1 MFKRTCRAIS
11 PDDRA
16 LHLLISGLA
25 VLIATLAMLLIFP
38 REVAAQRAVAEAQ
51 RAFAAAPR
59 AVAAEQS
66 TNRLANE
73 TPSGAAASQLDS
85 IARLAI
91 ARNLSVRQSRE
102 AERQGELAVRQAG
115 GLFLPTLSVDAR
127 YSEMDGAIDI
137 GDAINPAYA
146 ALNQLIGQPR
156 FPTNIHQTLPYKQET
171 KLRSTLPLFNGALF
185 ANLAAA
191 RAIRD
196 LRGAE
201 LAAAER
207 RLDADARISY
217 LNYAR
222 AARAV
227 DIYDAALRVV
237 TENQRV
243 AERLVG
249 AGSATG
255 DAVYRARAGVADVQQ
270 QRAESA
276 RLRDA
281 ALGAL
286 NLLLDRDA
294 DTPVAMLPDSLLPEL
309 RPLTLDEALLAA
321 QRREERS
328 QAAAG
333 AAAAR
338 AQGRAAASTFLPSL
352 AIAADYGVQGADY
365 HFDTNHDAAMA
376 SVVLQWNLFNGGQDA
391 MRRQVAASARR
402 SMDLR
407 AAEADR
413 MIALDV
419 RTAFN
424 AVAVA
429 RQGLA
434 AATARVDAAR
444 RAFQLVDRRFNE
456 GLASH
461 LEWADAR
468 SQVTAAELNLVMSRY
483 ALVARGVDLER
494 AAALRAIP

>member
-1 MFKRTCRAIS
+1 MFTHSRTTA
-11 PDDRA
+11 PDGAVVHR
-16 LHLLISGLA
+16 ILA
-25 VLIATLAMLLIFP
+25 APGVAVATLALPLALLLALP
-38 REVAAQRAVAEAQ
+38 RDVAAQ
-51 RAFAAAPR
+51 
-59 AVAAEQS
+59 QS
-66 TNRLANE
+66 
-73 TPSGAAASQLDS
+73 PLDS

-91 ARNLSVRQSRE
+91 GRNLSVRQARE
-102 AERQGELAVRQAG
+102 VERQGQLAVKQAA
-115 GLFLPTLSVDAR
+115 GLFFPTLSVDAR

-146 ALNQLIGQPR
+146 ALNQLIGRDQ
-156 FPTNIHQTLPYKQET
+156 FPTNIRQTLPYKQET
-171 KLRSTLPLFNGALF
+171 KLRTTLPLFNGALF

-201 LAAAER
+201 LAAAKR
-207 RLDADARISY
+207 RLDADARVAY

-237 TENQRV
+237 HENQRV

-255 DAVYRARAGVADVQQ
+255 DAVYRARATVADVQQ
-270 QRAESA
+270 QRAEAA

-294 DTPVAMLPDSLLPEL
+294 NTPVAMLDESRLPAL
-309 RPLTLDEALLAA
+309 RPLTLDEAFVAA
-321 QRREERS
+321 QRREERV

-333 AAAAR
+333 IAAAR
-338 AQGRAAASTFLPSL
+338 AQGRAATSGFLPLL
-352 AIAADYGVQGADY
+352 AVAADYGVQGSAY
-365 HFDTNHDAAMA
+365 HFDTDHDAGIA

-391 MRRQVAASARR
+391 MRRQQASSARR
-402 SMDLR
+402 AMALR

-413 MIALDV
+413 LIAFDV
-419 RTAFN
+419 RTAFD
-424 AVAVA
+424 AVDVA
-429 RQGLA
+429 RHGLA
-434 AATARVDAAR
+434 AATARVDAAQ
-444 RAFQLVDRRFNE
+444 RAFQMVDRRFTE

-468 SQVTAAELNLVMSRY
+468 SQFTAAELNLVMSRY
-483 ALVARGVDLER
+483 TLVARFVDLER
-494 AAALRAIP
+494 AAALREIP

>member
-1 MFKRTCRAIS
+1 MLKNCRVIS
-11 PDDRA
+11 LDGA
-16 LHLLISGLA
+16 VVHVMLSALA
-25 VLIATLAMLLIFP
+25 VLLATLALLLVWP
-38 REVAAQRAVAEAQ
+38 SEVAAQRAYAREAG
-51 RAFAAAPR
+51 
-59 AVAAEQS
+59 
-66 TNRLANE
+66 LA
-73 TPSGAAASQLDS
+73 TIAAASPLDS

-91 ARNLSVRQSRE
+91 SRN
-102 AERQGELAVRQAG
+102 LAVRQAREVERQG
-115 GLFLPTLSVDAR
+115 QLGVRQAKGLFLPTLSVDAR
-127 YSEMDGAIDI
+127 YSEMTGALDI

-146 ALNQLIGQPR
+146 ALNQLIGSNQ

-171 KLRSTLPLFNGALF
+171 KLRSALPLFNGALF

-201 LAAAER
+201 LAAAKR
-207 RLDADARISY
+207 RLDADARVAY

-222 AARAV
+222 AVRAV

-237 TENQRV
+237 HENQRV

-255 DAVYRARAGVADVQQ
+255 DAVYRARATVADVQQ
-270 QRAESA
+270 QRAEAA

-294 DTPVAMLPDSLLPEL
+294 TTPVAMLDDAQLPEQ
-309 RPLTLDEALLAA
+309 RPFTLDEALAAA
-321 QRREERS
+321 QRREERT
-328 QAAAG
+328 QVAAG
-333 AAAAR
+333 TAAAR
-338 AQGRAAASTFLPSL
+338 AQGRAATSGFLPVL
-352 AIAADYGVQGADY
+352 AVAADYGVQGSEY
-365 HFDTNHDAAMA
+365 HFDTNHDAGMA

-391 MRRQVAASARR
+391 MRRQQASSAQRT
-402 SMDLR
+402 MALR

-419 RTAFN
+419 RTAFD
-424 AVAVA
+424 AVDVA
-429 RQGLA
+429 RQGLT
-434 AATARVDAAR
+434 AATARVEAAR
-444 RAFQLVDRRFNE
+444 RAFQMVDRRFGE
-456 GLASH
+456 GLAQH

-468 SQVTAAELNLVMSRY
+468 QQFTAAELNLVLSRFSL
-483 ALVARGVDLER
+483 AARYVELER

>member
-1 MFKRTCRAIS
+1 MFKNCRVIS
-11 PDDRA
+11 LDDRIF
-16 LHLLISGLA
+16 HF
-25 VLIATLAMLLIFP
+25 LIAGFAAVIAAVALLLLRP
-38 REVAAQRAVAEAQ
+38 SEVAAQ
-51 RAFAAAPR
+51 
-59 AVAAEQS
+59 QS
-66 TNRLANE
+66 A
-73 TPSGAAASQLDS
+73 LDS
-85 IARLAI
+85 IARLALE
-91 ARNLSVRQSRE
+91 RNLGVRQSLE
-102 AERQGELAVRQAG
+102 ADQQGKLGVRQAT
-115 GLFLPTLSVDAR
+115 GLFLPTLAIDAR
-127 YSEMDGAIDI
+127 YSEMDGAVDL

-146 ALNQLIGQPR
+146 ALNQVLGRNQ

-201 LAAAER
+201 LAAAKR
-207 RLDADARISY
+207 RLDADARVAY

-227 DIYDAALRVV
+227 DIYDAAFKVV
-237 TENQRV
+237 AENQRV

-255 DAVYRARAGVADVQQ
+255 DAVYRARAAVADVQQ
-270 QRAESA
+270 QRAEA
-276 RLRDA
+276 VRLRDA

-294 DTPVAMLPDSLLPEL
+294 DTPVPMLSDSLLPEL
-309 RPLTLDEALLAA
+309 RPLTLDEALTAA
-321 QRREERS
+321 QRREERT

-333 AAAAR
+333 TAAAR
-338 AQGRAAASTFLPSL
+338 AQGRAATSSFLPSL
-352 AIAADYGVQGADY
+352 AVAADYGVQGADY
-365 HFDTNHDAAMA
+365 HFDTAHDAAMA

-391 MRRQVAASARR
+391 MRRQQAAAGQRA
-402 SMDLR
+402 MQLR
-407 AAEADR
+407 ALEADR

-419 RTAFN
+419 RTAYQ
-424 AVAVA
+424 AVDVS

-434 AATARVDAAR
+434 AASARVDASR
-444 RAFQLVDRRFNE
+444 RAFQMVDRRFNE

-468 SQVTAAELNLVMSRY
+468 SQFTAAELNLVMSRY